1 MKKLKM
7 ICYDIGIKNK
17 EANNIFIATSE
28 ISIAI
33 STINEG

>member
-1 MKKLKM
+1 MTSEL
-7 ICYDIGIKNK
+7 KNK